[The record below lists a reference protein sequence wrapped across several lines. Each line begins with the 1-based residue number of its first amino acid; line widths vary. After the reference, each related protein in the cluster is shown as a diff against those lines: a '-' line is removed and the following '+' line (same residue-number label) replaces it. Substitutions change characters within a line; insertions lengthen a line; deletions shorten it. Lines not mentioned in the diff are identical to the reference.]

1 MTQHTPG
8 SRSTIPSAT
17 KDLLSW
23 ATVARVKRW
32 AVSQRGSSTSFEA
45 PTSASLTHGTH
56 ATTLR
61 GQAAR
66 PFLDDLACDDEQ
78 LLMAKVTGNY
88 KRGKERTAKQHP
100 RRR

>member
-1 MTQHTPG
+1 MGGQPAG
-8 SRSTIPSAT
+8 FEY
-17 KDLLSW
+17 
-23 ATVARVKRW
+23 VV
-32 AVSQRGSSTSFEA
+32 RGADVRISH
-45 PTSASLTHGTH
+45 HGTH

-66 PFLDDLACDDEQ
+66 QFLDDLAYDDEQ

-88 KRGKERTAKQHP
+88 KRGNERNAKQHP